1 MTTNLQNQLLM
12 KKLKKTKR
20 RSLEGHIHVLT
31 TNRLNSSER
40 TYKAYTLLLR
50 LVPRLKEMLEDSSI
64 ETDVF
69 DGFIAQVRYIPDEVC
84 VSLNLNVFCSFKKAP
99 TMHAVTMSGA

>member
-1 MTTNLQNQLLM
+1 MV
-12 KKLKKTKR
+12 
-20 RSLEGHIHVLT
+20 IHAPT
-31 TNRLNSSER
+31 TNRSNSSER

-69 DGFIAQVRYIPDEVC
+69 DGFIAQVRCIPDVA
-84 VSLNLNVFCSFKKAP
+84 SVFLIYAAASKGRQRC
-99 TMHAVTMSGA
+99 TQ

>member
-1 MTTNLQNQLLM
+1 M
-12 KKLKKTKR
+12 
-20 RSLEGHIHVLT
+20 
-31 TNRLNSSER
+31 LNSSER

-69 DGFIAQVRYIPDEVC
+69 DGFLAQVRCILDVIW
-84 VSLNLNVFCSFKKAP
+84 VSLMQSAASKGRQRC
-99 TMHAVTMSGA
+99 TQ

>member
-1 MTTNLQNQLLM
+1 MTD
-12 KKLKKTKR
+12 
-20 RSLEGHIHVLT
+20 G
-31 TNRLNSSER
+31 LNSSER

-69 DGFIAQVRYIPDEVC
+69 DGFIAQV
-84 VSLNLNVFCSFKKAP
+84 
-99 TMHAVTMSGA
+99 